1 MGVGDDRAGRAVRRS
16 GIVAMAAVFGIG
28 AWVGAPTRA
37 AADLSVFCTPE
48 QVEQAQEMGAP
59 PPVFPVDGLVAVK
72 IDHLHRQAASGY
84 VRACLF
90 PDTEVFPTPQLL
102 LHGTITQ
109 ADADVME
116 AIFGPDTWLPQAL
129 RPTPDLLLPR
139 RVAVL
144 VNSPGGD
151 LGAATEI
158 GRILRQFFSIAFV
171 HEQCMSACIAVVA
184 GANIRIVGVP
194 LGLHSHRPGGE
205 GYTGLTLSEAR
216 QRYNATLDDLAAFLG
231 EGGVSPDVV
240 DIMRSTPSTSIR
252 FVQGAEAEALGFHT
266 IEPAFREYHLDR
278 IGQDCGPAA
287 RQRFAE
293 FLAQA
298 DICVPQIPV
307 SQPAIECFGTSLQA
321 LQADLAQAN
330 CWFAP

>member
-1 MGVGDDRAGRAVRRS
+1 
-16 GIVAMAAVFGIG
+16 
-28 AWVGAPTRA
+28 
-37 AADLSVFCTPE
+37 
-48 QVEQAQEMGAP
+48 MGADP
-59 PPVFPVDGLVAVK
+59 ALVSADGTVRIDLPNESAARYAVW
-72 IDHLHRQAASGY
+72 
-84 VRACLF
+84 CLF
-90 PDTEVFPTPQLL
+90 RDPTGSPALN
-102 LHGTITQ
+102 LHGAITQ
-109 ADADVME
+109 ADAETMR
-116 AIFGPDTWLPQAL
+116 WLFDFDRDRRL
-129 RPTPDLLLPR
+129 WLEDPDLSPFIVTLLI
-139 RVAVL
+139 
-144 VNSPGGD
+144 NSPGGD

-158 GRILRQFFSIAFV
+158 GRILRQYFSIAFV

-216 QRYNATLDDLAAFLG
+216 QRYNATLDDLAAFLD

-293 FLAQA
+293 FLTEV
-298 DICVPQIPV
+298 DTCVPGV
-307 SQPAIECFGTSLQA
+307 PASRAARVCFVDSMRSAKQG
-321 LQADLAQAN
+321 LAQHGCALVQ
-330 CWFAP
+330 